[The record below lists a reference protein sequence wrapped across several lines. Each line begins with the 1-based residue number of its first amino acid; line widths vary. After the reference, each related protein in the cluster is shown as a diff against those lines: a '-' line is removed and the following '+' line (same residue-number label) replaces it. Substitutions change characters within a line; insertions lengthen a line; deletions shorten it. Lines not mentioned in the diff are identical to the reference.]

1 MSIDLYSILLNINQ
15 TLGKGV
21 RPLTTKVKQYAAQ
34 LAEAEATKIGT
45 APLTLIDS
53 ELSVKDA
60 YYIQLE
66 NINKKLEQGQKIVG
80 KKIGLTSKAMQN
92 LLGVGEPDYGHLLDS
107 MVVENGGKIS
117 IEQVLQP
124 KVEAEIAFI
133 LKKELRGPN
142 VTTLDVLQATEYVV
156 PALEIV
162 DSRVKDWKIKL
173 ADTVADNAS
182 SGYYVL
188 GGKPTRIEDI
198 DLELIG
204 MVLTKNGELVNTG
217 VGAAALGNPASCV
230 AWLANKL
237 SEFDIPLRAGEV
249 ILSGALSAAEAAQA
263 GDSFTARFAH
273 LGQVSVRF

>member
-1 MSIDLYSILLNINQ
+1 MSNKI
-15 TLGKGV
+15 
-21 RPLTTKVKQYAAQ
+21 KQYAAQ
-34 LAEAEATKIGT
+34 LAEAEATRVGT
-45 APLTLIDS
+45 APLTSIDS
-53 ELSVKDA
+53 DLTVKEA
-60 YYIQLE
+60 YSIQLE

-107 MVVENGGKIS
+107 MVVENGGRIS
-117 IEQVLQP
+117 IEDVLQP

-237 SEFDIPLRAGEV
+237 SEFDITLHAGEV
-249 ILSGALSAAEAAQA
+249 ILSGALSAAEVATQ
-263 GDSFTARFAH
+263 GDTFTARFAH
-273 LGQVSVRF
+273 IGQVSVRF

>member
-1 MSIDLYSILLNINQ
+1 LTNEINHNE
-15 TLGKGV
+15 TIRKEEIKLS
-21 RPLTTKVKQYAAQ
+21 TKVKQYAEQ
-34 LAEAEATKIGT
+34 LAKAEADRVGT
-45 APLTLIDS
+45 APLTSIDPD
-53 ELSVKDA
+53 LTVKEA

-66 NINKKLEQGQKIVG
+66 NIDKKLAQGQKIVG
-80 KKIGLTSKAMQN
+80 KKIGLTSLAMQQM
-92 LLGVGEPDYGHLLDS
+92 LGVDEPDYGHLLDS
-107 MVVENGGKIS
+107 MVVENGGSIS

-142 VTTLDVLQATEYVV
+142 VTALDVLQATDYVV

-162 DSRVKDWKIKL
+162 DSRIKDWKIKL

-182 SGYYVL
+182 SGFYVL
-188 GGKPTRIEDI
+188 GGKPAKIEDI

-217 VGAAALGNPASCV
+217 VGAAALGNPANCV

-249 ILSGALSAAEAAQA
+249 ILSGALSAAAEAKK

-273 LGQVSVRF
+273 IGQVSVHF

>member
-1 MSIDLYSILLNINQ
+1 LAN
-15 TLGKGV
+15 
-21 RPLTTKVKQYAAQ
+21 KVEQYAEL
-34 LAEAEATKIGT
+34 LAEAESTRLGT
-45 APLTLIDS
+45 APLTALEPD
-53 ELSVKDA
+53 LTVKEA

-66 NINKKLEQGQKIVG
+66 NINKKLAQGQKIVG

-107 MVVENGGKIS
+107 MVVENGGRIS
-117 IEQVLQP
+117 MEQVLQP

-133 LKKELRGPN
+133 LKKDLRGPN

-188 GGKPTRIEDI
+188 GGMPTKIEDI

-204 MVLTKNGELVNTG
+204 MSFTKNGDIVNTG

-249 ILSGALSAAEAAQA
+249 ILSGALSAAEVATA
-263 GDSFTARFAH
+263 GDTFTARFAH
-273 LGQVSVRF
+273 IGQVSVRF